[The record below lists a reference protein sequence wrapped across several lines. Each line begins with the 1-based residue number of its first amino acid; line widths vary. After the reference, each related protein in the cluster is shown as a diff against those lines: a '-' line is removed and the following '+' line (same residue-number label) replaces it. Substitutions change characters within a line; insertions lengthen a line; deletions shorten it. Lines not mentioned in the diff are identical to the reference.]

1 MAIYELVVIQEN
13 EMDYTIEE
21 YEIGDKLEN
30 LNLSLPDKISFFPE
44 NLLTVEKKAEFIFTD
59 NMIELN
65 KHFKL
70 NQLDLNILG
79 GDTEFYRSRKNADIY
94 LPAIFF
100 GLSAIA
106 ENSAVVSVSLNVLS
120 NYLYDILKGTIGKKK
135 VHVEFHIETK
145 VKGKI
150 KKINYKGDVEGL
162 KGLEKVIKAMK

>member
-1 MAIYELVVIQEN
+1 
-13 EMDYTIEE
+13 MDYTIEE
-21 YEIGDKLEN
+21 YKVEDKLEK

-44 NLLTVEKKAEFIFTD
+44 NLLTAEKKAEFIFTD

-70 NQLDLNILG
+70 NQLELSILG
-79 GDTEFYRSRKNADIY
+79 GDTELYRSRKNADIY

-100 GLSAIA
+100 SLSAIA
-106 ENSAVVSVSLNVLS
+106 ENSTVVSISLNVLS
-120 NYLYDILKGTIGKKK
+120 NYVYDALKGTIGKKK
-135 VHVEFHIETK
+135 AHVEFHIETK
-145 VKGKI
+145 EKGKV

>member
-1 MAIYELVVIQEN
+1 MS
-13 EMDYTIEE
+13 YTIEE
-21 YEIGDKLEN
+21 YKVEDKLEK

-44 NLLTVEKKAEFIFTD
+44 NLSTAEKKAEFIFTD

-70 NQLDLNILG
+70 NELELSVLG
-79 GDTEFYRSRKNADIY
+79 GDTELYRSRKNADIY

-100 GLSAIA
+100 SLSTIT
-106 ENSAVVSVSLNVLS
+106 ENSAVVSVALNVLS
-120 NYLYDILKGTIGKKK
+120 NYVYDALKGTVGKKK
-135 VHVEFHIETK
+135 THVEFHIETK
-145 VKGKI
+145 EKGKL